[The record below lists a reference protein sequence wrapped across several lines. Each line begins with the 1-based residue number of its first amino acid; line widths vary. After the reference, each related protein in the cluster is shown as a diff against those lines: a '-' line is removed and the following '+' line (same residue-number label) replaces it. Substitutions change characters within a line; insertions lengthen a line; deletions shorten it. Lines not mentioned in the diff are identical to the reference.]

1 MATSNMTIGDLKG
14 FLELSKSMAGGLT
27 ITDFGALFD
36 RIEQLLKSFNQWT
49 PELESSLALAE
60 KELSANPGLF
70 DIGKAEFVSSVDKLL
85 AKYPANTLLKDI
97 PEFSGSGG
105 DGSGDLPPITSIG
118 DFDIAKI
125 AAIHAEVKVQFDP
138 VTRLVTVDGAGYS
151 YKLPNVER
159 VEFNDGVLAF
169 DIDGTAGQVVR
180 LYQAA
185 LDRLGDVEGLGYWI
199 RHRDG
204 GLSDLAAVADS
215 FMNSPEFV
223 SRYGTEATVSNSQF
237 VALLYTNAL
246 GRAHDED
253 GFNYWLQKL
262 DGGQTSRRDLL
273 VFFSES
279 DENQTNTAS
288 AYDDGIW
295 YV

>member
-1 MATSNMTIGDLKG
+1 VATSNMTIGDLKG

-125 AAIHAEVKVQFDP
+125 AAIHAEVKMGSSP
-138 VTRLVTVDGAGYS
+138 SISMAS
-151 YKLPNVER
+151 
-159 VEFNDGVLAF
+159 
-169 DIDGTAGQVVR
+169 
-180 LYQAA
+180 QARRCA
-185 LDRLGDVEGLGYWI
+185 SI
-199 RHRDG
+199 RPR
-204 GLSDLAAVADS
+204 SIA
-215 FMNSPEFV
+215 
-223 SRYGTEATVSNSQF
+223 
-237 VALLYTNAL
+237 
-246 GRAHDED
+246 
-253 GFNYWLQKL
+253 
-262 DGGQTSRRDLL
+262 SRRRL
-273 VFFSES
+273 
-279 DENQTNTAS
+279 AS
-288 AYDDGIW
+288 GFGFGTRTTRPLISLAW
-295 YV
+295 QRAS